1 MSRITSYVSL
11 LYVARKGDG
20 IWGGRRIE
28 HSRTICSL
36 WEAVSLN
43 IISRRLPAA
52 EMCFARGVALRVP
65 STLLRQVF
73 FFPSVQVTDGGLERV
88 APHTQFLRRFL
99 LTELTQIYKSLHSVP
114 ALDILTVNGPTSFLN
129 VMDISVVARLYHIHD
144 IAWSRSACLS
154 FSRQLLPTMPYL
166 SRYLLQSFR
175 HGIMSHVWTQYVMCG
190 KARRR
195 LVAVVERHAFTF
207 ISMQGQGA
215 SHRVEVSV
223 TFCI

>member
-1 MSRITSYVSL
+1 M
-11 LYVARKGDG
+11 
-20 IWGGRRIE
+20 E

-52 EMCFARGVALRVP
+52 EMCFVRGAALCVP
-65 STLLRQVF
+65 STLLRQVCF
-73 FFPSVQVTDGGLERV
+73 LPSVQVTDGGLEGV

-114 ALDILTVNGPTSFLN
+114 ALDILTVQVPRHSSTLWIFLLLHGY
-129 VMDISVVARLYHIHD
+129 IIFIG

-154 FSRQLLPTMPYL
+154 FSRHLLPTMPYL
-166 SRYLLQSFR
+166 SRYLLQTFR
-175 HGIMSHVWTQYVMCG
+175 HGIMSNVWTQDVMCG

-223 TFCI
+223 AFCLVWSR